1 MGKEAALVLVLAL
14 ALLTPGAARRKDTGP
29 CGADKACSRKG
40 RCVETLGDESCLCE
54 SGYAGALCEIEC
66 PGLTVDGVY
75 CSGFGSCSKDG
86 ACRCDDG
93 YSGQFCEVGSV
104 MTPLARRRGRK
115 VSPERDARQE
125 HAGTVRE
132 EDTESRRRNLGPGA
146 IAEEGQHAR
155 ATSEESAARG
165 GILKGSAG
173 VGENNLGTDTLV
185 RNHAQDREGS
195 DTQGRKGRTSRATSD
210 VGKGGR
216 AEDVAQH
223 GSAKGTRAE
232 QRQSSR
238 RERGNRRRAKT
249 SAVMREWRRKADVEK
264 QNSLEAKGEIGV
276 RSDDEVDGGY
286 GPLNTVDEEEKRVGE
301 DDAGEGNRLRVPDA
315 DNKSGGLE
323 KEEESTRAF
332 GPSDGSYWED
342 AEDAAFRPTA
352 QEENKGSAYGAR
364 GAEVRRADDGLR
376 LGRERDSSKIEAMQE
391 PKDVGVDRRARSQS
405 LRTRRRDVSSAP
417 ATLRRNRGDGGKFD
431 GEPKRWEKD
440 GIYLGRPDGVSS
452 SLAGGAEADL
462 PVDDDDEGLGV
473 GEGRVQSTEH
483 VDAEDKD
490 TDDSSDDRPYD
501 VSGSRIGGRME
512 ARDRSFS
519 RSINLPRVSRGQS
532 GAGGLRKDAG
542 KGNGG
547 RMRSREAAK
556 GTVQGNGRLS
566 DERSGHSLTRSS
578 AEPGGGAALSRWDEM
593 NVVQGKRVRGRKG
606 PAMSRNQVRRQ
617 QDVGG
622 QAGMDN
628 LRNILTEMGI
638 EVFSVLHRVCVVCAD
653 VRSGAQ
659 VGAGMRLRTVPT
671 STYACRWKHS
681 RRAHAVRTHVAGSN
695 RRGICRRRGGCQ
707 RSTK

>member
-1 MGKEAALVLVLAL
+1 MAREGALVLVLAL

-66 PGLTVDGVY
+66 PGLTDDGVY

-104 MTPLARRRGRK
+104 MTPPARRRGRK
-115 VSPERDARQE
+115 VSPERDASQE
-125 HAGTVRE
+125 RAGTERE
-132 EDTESRRRNLGPGA
+132 EGTESRRRNLGPGA

-173 VGENNLGTDTLV
+173 VRENNLGTDTLV

-195 DTQGRKGRTSRATSD
+195 DTQGRKERTSRATSD

-249 SAVMREWRRKADVEK
+249 AAVMRERRRKADVENE
-264 QNSLEAKGEIGV
+264 NSFEAKGEIGV

-286 GPLNTVDEEEKRVGE
+286 GPLNTVDEQEKRVGE
-301 DDAGEGNRLRVPDA
+301 DDAGEGNRLRVTDA

-323 KEEESTRAF
+323 KEEGSTRAF
-332 GPSDGSYWED
+332 GPRDGSYWED
-342 AEDAAFRPTA
+342 AEDAAFRRTA

-405 LRTRRRDVSSAP
+405 LRTRRRRPSSKLDGPENDVSSAP
-417 ATLRRNRGDGGKFD
+417 ATLRRNRGDGSKFD

-440 GIYLGRPDGVSS
+440 GIYFGRPDGVSS

-483 VDAEDKD
+483 VDAQDKD
-490 TDDSSDDRPYD
+490 ADDSSDDRPYD

-532 GAGGLRKDAG
+532 GAGGLRKDVG

-556 GTVQGNGRLS
+556 RAGQGNDRLS
-566 DERSGHSLTRSS
+566 DERSGHRLSRLSV
-578 AEPGGGAALSRWDEM
+578 EPGGAAALSRGDEM

-606 PAMSRNQVRRQ
+606 PAVSRDQVRRQ

-628 LRNILTEMGI
+628 LRNILIEMGI
-638 EVFSVLHRVCVVCAD
+638 EVLSVLHRVCVVCAD
-653 VRSGAQ
+653 VRAVAQ

-671 STYACRWKHS
+671 
-681 RRAHAVRTHVAGSN
+681 
-695 RRGICRRRGGCQ
+695 
-707 RSTK
+707 